1 MGCLRLVDRWRYKW
15 SSGLRVV
22 HGKKGVTS
30 NDRIKRVRSSYFFG
44 MLMPDRHDEI
54 NGNPYTYGFNGMERD
69 EEVKGSGNSYDFG
82 ARMHDP
88 RLGRWLSV
96 DPHHFNY
103 PGWSPYHY
111 AACNPILITDPDG
124 RDWYIPNA
132 EGDNSDPVWFPN
144 DADATSHFGEGAF
157 INLGES
163 LLDEVVV
170 TPEGVSSGKGYNV
183 PNYLINAKGEY
194 GQTEI
199 AGDEHNPRI
208 LEYHLTTTDGSTGQS
223 CTTDEAAWCASFINW
238 NVTESGLAGNDNQY
252 SANAWSYRFNSNV
265 QEIDRPAIGAV
276 ALINNSH
283 VTFVVGVNGNN
294 IHGYGGN
301 QRDQVKVSTYVN
313 PSSVRYFIPIGVT
326 PNYDV
331 PTIRHNFNTEQNEST
346 R

>member
-1 MGCLRLVDRWRYKW
+1 MKKRGILPWLWVVQGWHTIKKT
-15 SSGLRVV
+15 SSALRVAYRA
-22 HGKKGVTS
+22 GGLKKKVEQG
-30 NDRIKRVRSSYFFG
+30 
-44 MLMPDRHDEI
+44 L
-54 NGNPYTYGFNGMERD
+54 
-69 EEVKGSGNSYDFG
+69 
-82 ARMHDP
+82 
-88 RLGRWLSV
+88 LSV